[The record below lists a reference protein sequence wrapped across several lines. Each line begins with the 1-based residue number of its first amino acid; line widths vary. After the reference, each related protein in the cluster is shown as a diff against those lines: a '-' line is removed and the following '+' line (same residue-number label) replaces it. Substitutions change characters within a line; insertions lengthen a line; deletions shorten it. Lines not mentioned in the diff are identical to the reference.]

1 LLMARMLCCTCVCGI
16 AHFAGFPESDIRRL
30 HRLLATATQG
40 RRAKEVFSNSHRDLA
55 RDRGGDVVE
64 KLGTPI
70 LSKPG
75 FLRKI
80 RKRRSF
86 CAPRETSR
94 WIRRC

>member
-1 LLMARMLCCTCVCGI
+1 LMARILCCTCVCGI
-16 AHFAGFPESDIRRL
+16 AHFAGFPESDVRRL
-30 HRLLATATQG
+30 HRLFATATQE
-40 RRAKEVFSNSHRDLA
+40 RRAKEAFSNSDKDLA
-55 RDRGGDVVE
+55 RDRADVVLE